1 MNTKIEQVRSF
12 FAEPARY
19 LRSSFN
25 IRIRADAV
33 QELTGD
39 TAFASILDI
48 GCGTG
53 AISQPLLPRAEHLT
67 LLDFS
72 PGMLSMALGYVPAK
86 SLGKV
91 ETINDDFM
99 HAALKSNSYDLI
111 LCMGVLAHVNSPVSV
126 VDKMVSLLKPGGQII
141 VQNTDSGH
149 FVSALFALYTA
160 AQRTFSH
167 NSYRLNQLSGER
179 LTRMFRERGLTQMSV
194 YRYSLPIPGMARILS
209 SDRLY
214 ELIRRVYGTPSNNRF
229 SWLGNECI
237 YQFRKVEQAPA
248 HPQPAAG

>member
-1 MNTKIEQVRSF
+1 MTSIMNTKVERVRSF

-25 IRIRADAV
+25 IRIRTDVV
-33 QELTGD
+33 QAMTSD

-53 AISQPLLPRAEHLT
+53 AISQSLLSRAEHLT

-72 PGMLSMALGYVPAK
+72 PGMLAMALGYVPAE

-99 HAALKSNSYDLI
+99 RAALKSNAYDLI
-111 LCMGVLAHVNSPVSV
+111 LCMGVLAHVDSPAGV
-126 VDKMVSLLKPGGQII
+126 VDKMITLLKPGGRII
-141 VQNTDSGH
+141 VQNTDSRH
-149 FVSALFALYTA
+149 FVSSLFALYAA
-160 AQRTFSH
+160 AQRTFSR

-179 LTRMFRERGLTQMSV
+179 LTRMFRERGLTQLSV
-194 YRYSLPIPGMARILS
+194 YRYSLPVPGMARILS

-214 ELIRRVYGTPSNNRF
+214 ELIRQVYGTPSSSRF

-237 YQFRKVEQAPA
+237 YQFKKAG
-248 HPQPAAG
+248 QPAAG